1 MRGRGQH
8 LSVLPD
14 GGGGPASPR
23 GTRDLQGTTHGDPK
37 DVPPSSPASLP
48 AEPWREGG
56 RWQVGGC
63 YEQAGLG
70 WGGPPLLPPAEN
82 TDSNSLSQLLVITE
96 LIETPMSRRAGPS
109 ARWGCLMAGGDAGSH
124 GDARS
129 CGCGLGGLFPCP
141 REPGGACLGRRG
153 CKNTEELEDSVRT
166 WKVAW
171 SGWEFGG
178 AEGWEGT
185 CPLALCPEL
194 PAFLRY

>member
-1 MRGRGQH
+1 
-8 LSVLPD
+8 
-14 GGGGPASPR
+14 
-23 GTRDLQGTTHGDPK
+23 
-37 DVPPSSPASLP
+37 
-48 AEPWREGG
+48 
-56 RWQVGGC
+56 
-63 YEQAGLG
+63 
-70 WGGPPLLPPAEN
+70 
-82 TDSNSLSQLLVITE
+82 
-96 LIETPMSRRAGPS
+96 
-109 ARWGCLMAGGDAGSH
+109 MAGGDARSH

-129 CGCGLGGLFPCP
+129 FGCGLGGLFPCP